1 VIEFLSAE
9 RRAATIGMASHNPVA
24 SFEAIAL
31 PHLGAAYNLAR
42 WLMRNADDAE
52 DVVQEAM
59 LRALTYFDGFRGTN
73 FRGWLLQIVR
83 HTAYA
88 SLRLNRGVRIVS
100 LDAEAGGAEAGAA
113 IPELPDP
120 GDDPETALLHERD
133 RLLLDRL
140 LERLPVELREVVVL
154 RELQEFSYKEIA
166 QITEAPIGT
175 VMSRLWRA
183 RRLLAAAARTSSAA
197 EKTA

>member
-42 WLMRNADDAE
+42 WLMRNAEDAE

-59 LRALTYFDGFRGTN
+59 LRALTYFDSFRGTN

-100 LDAEAGGAEAGAA
+100 LDAAPGGAEAEAA
-113 IPELPDP
+113 VPELPDP

-133 RLLLDRL
+133 RQLLDRL

-154 RELQEFSYKEIA
+154 RELQELSYKEIA

-183 RRLLAAAARTSSAA
+183 RGLLAAAAVASSAA

>member
-1 VIEFLSAE
+1 
-9 RRAATIGMASHNPVA
+9 MASHDPVA

-42 WLMRNADDAE
+42 WLMRNAEDAE

-88 SLRLNRGVRIVS
+88 SLRLNRGVLLVS
-100 LDAEAGGAEAGAA
+100 LDAAPSGGEAA

-133 RLLLDRL
+133 RQHLDRL

-183 RRLLAAAARTSSAA
+183 RRLLTATAVASSAA